1 MVKIARD
8 FSDQTNVKAMTQ
20 TTLSAAGLIELRSAQ
35 QRGDERVRPI
45 IVHDLALADWPER
58 SMMFDPN
65 RVNPTVIVR
74 TAGYTPFFIERIEL
88 LQPDADQRLGRYRL
102 VEASSRPLKNIAVGG

>member
-1 MVKIARD
+1 M
-8 FSDQTNVKAMTQ
+8 KAMTQ

-65 RVNPTVIVR
+65 RVESDRYCQDSWLYTIFHR
-74 TAGYTPFFIERIEL
+74 T
-88 LQPDADQRLGRYRL
+88 
-102 VEASSRPLKNIAVGG
+102 N